1 VNKIDADK
9 LIVEYQQ
16 KIFGFAM
23 SKVRNIT
30 DAEELASKIVF
41 ELYKSFLKVD
51 KIANVDGYVYRIASN
66 VYSRYIDKKIKNQY
80 VDIYKI
86 DYAVTERGFDSIEE
100 EETYKKLRQQIG
112 LMSKRQRA
120 ITYMKYYKEMSVNGI
135 ASELDISVGTVKWH
149 LSDIRSGLKERIDMV
164 KNDNLSVNPIYFAEM
179 GHCGMPGA
187 TGDTRDM
194 FDSRLKQNIAWCCYY
209 KAKTLTDVAKELE
222 IPVAYVEGELKKLV
236 EWGYINQID
245 NSKNPKYLTNM
256 YITDEREDFSDNII
270 IKKEAAKYLC
280 DNLFK
285 YLFEKFDKADDNW
298 GMNCPDNDK
307 NYLKYNLVMMALSC
321 LGDEG
326 ENWDEFAVKRPDGGY
341 FISYATVADDCT
353 KIPEYKY
360 VGCGWMW
367 NQVCRGDKLVLQS
380 KQYNCMYS
388 DRELSWRSNK
398 PEDWEDLY
406 SYISSG
412 CDKEKISIE
421 SYSNLLEKGYVADGE
436 NQVALINVEDGN
448 LESAIT
454 DLVSSHIDIPELV
467 IEERKRVDER
477 LYKINKAKY
486 PVHIEKLVRF
496 YNSNSFTWGEFVPFI
511 IETMLDEGMLQPLTA
526 KQKKAVF
533 TVVAIAK

>member
-1 VNKIDADK
+1 MNKIDADK

-120 ITYMKYYKEMSVNGI
+120 ITYMKYYKEMSVNDI

-149 LSDIRSGLKERIDMV
+149 LSDIRSGLRERIDMV

-187 TGDTRDM
+187 AGDTRDM
-194 FDSRLKQNIAWCCYY
+194 FDSRLKQNIAWSCYY

-256 YITDEREDFSDNII
+256 YITDEREDFSDNIV

-285 YLFEKFDKADDNW
+285 YLFEKIDK
-298 GMNCPDNDK
+298 
-307 NYLKYNLVMMALSC
+307 
-321 LGDEG
+321 
-326 ENWDEFAVKRPDGGY
+326 
-341 FISYATVADDCT
+341 
-353 KIPEYKY
+353 
-360 VGCGWMW
+360 
-367 NQVCRGDKLVLQS
+367 
-380 KQYNCMYS
+380 
-388 DRELSWRSNK
+388 
-398 PEDWEDLY
+398 
-406 SYISSG
+406 
-412 CDKEKISIE
+412 
-421 SYSNLLEKGYVADGE
+421 
-436 NQVALINVEDGN
+436 
-448 LESAIT
+448 
-454 DLVSSHIDIPELV
+454 
-467 IEERKRVDER
+467 
-477 LYKINKAKY
+477 
-486 PVHIEKLVRF
+486 
-496 YNSNSFTWGEFVPFI
+496 
-511 IETMLDEGMLQPLTA
+511 
-526 KQKKAVF
+526 
-533 TVVAIAK
+533 

>member
-1 VNKIDADK
+1 
-9 LIVEYQQ
+9 
-16 KIFGFAM
+16 M

-30 DAEELASKIVF
+30 DAEELALKIVF

-120 ITYMKYYKEMSVNGI
+120 ITYMKYYKEMSVNDI

-194 FDSRLKQNIAWCCYY
+194 FDSR
-209 KAKTLTDVAKELE
+209 
-222 IPVAYVEGELKKLV
+222 
-236 EWGYINQID
+236 
-245 NSKNPKYLTNM
+245 M

-285 YLFEKFDKADDNW
+285 YLFEKFDKVDDN
-298 GMNCPDNDK
+298 
-307 NYLKYNLVMMALSC
+307 Y
-321 LGDEG
+321 
-326 ENWDEFAVKRPDGGY
+326 
-341 FISYATVADDCT
+341 
-353 KIPEYKY
+353 
-360 VGCGWMW
+360 
-367 NQVCRGDKLVLQS
+367 
-380 KQYNCMYS
+380 
-388 DRELSWRSNK
+388 
-398 PEDWEDLY
+398 
-406 SYISSG
+406 
-412 CDKEKISIE
+412 
-421 SYSNLLEKGYVADGE
+421 
-436 NQVALINVEDGN
+436 
-448 LESAIT
+448 
-454 DLVSSHIDIPELV
+454 
-467 IEERKRVDER
+467 
-477 LYKINKAKY
+477 
-486 PVHIEKLVRF
+486 
-496 YNSNSFTWGEFVPFI
+496 
-511 IETMLDEGMLQPLTA
+511 
-526 KQKKAVF
+526 
-533 TVVAIAK
+533 